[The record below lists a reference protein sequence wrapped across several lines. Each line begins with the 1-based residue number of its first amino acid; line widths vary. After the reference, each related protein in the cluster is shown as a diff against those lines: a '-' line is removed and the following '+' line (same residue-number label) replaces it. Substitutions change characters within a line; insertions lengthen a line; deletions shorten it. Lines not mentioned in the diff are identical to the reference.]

1 MSIILDG
8 TSGITYPNSVLQAGG
23 VSAPATVAQGGTG
36 NATATAYAVQCGGT
50 TTTGVHQ
57 SVASV
62 GTTGQVLT
70 SNGASALPTF
80 QTISSGGMTLLGT
93 LTTTSGTTQTLSG
106 LTLTNY
112 KYLYLTIQN
121 VSFNASAALYKEGS
135 AIQITRDT
143 GAAANALW
151 GIMLVDLSTGTFG
164 TTASTTT
171 QSSGESGINGV
182 TTAGRVDW
190 STATTS
196 LVFSGGSGAVS
207 FDAGTIKIYGVA

>member
-57 SVASV
+57 SIASV
-62 GTTGQVLT
+62 GTSGQVLT

-93 LTTTSGTTQTLSG
+93 VTAASGNSVSLGSLNLTSYKALFIVVNGVGTNGDFCWVSNNNIQSGGDFYFVTPNIAISG
-106 LTLTNY
+106 NFWLDLTL
-112 KYLYLTIQN
+112 
-121 VSFNASAALYKEGS
+121 
-135 AIQITRDT
+135 
-143 GAAANALW
+143 
-151 GIMLVDLSTGTFG
+151 GTFG
-164 TTASTTT
+164 GGGVSLAMDRYKCNVSTSSTIIYFRLNSTTVYN
-171 QSSGESGINGV
+171 Q
-182 TTAGRVDW
+182 AG
-190 STATTS
+190 
-196 LVFSGGSGAVS
+196 
-207 FDAGTIKIYGVA
+207 GTFTVYGVA